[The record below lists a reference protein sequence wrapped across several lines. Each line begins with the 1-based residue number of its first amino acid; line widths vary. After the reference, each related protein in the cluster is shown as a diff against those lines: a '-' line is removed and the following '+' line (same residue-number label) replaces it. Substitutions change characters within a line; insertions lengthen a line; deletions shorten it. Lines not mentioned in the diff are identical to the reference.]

1 MLHSST
7 HISVANL
14 RSFCSF
20 PFVFLLPTFVRFV
33 PSPSFFRFPMHQMG
47 FLMHSFFEKAISISY
62 RLPIIFKSFSFFAQ
76 MKAGGRM
83 ILFGYNE

>member
-1 MLHSST
+1 VT
-7 HISVANL
+7 ISVAKYSNHPL
-14 RSFCSF
+14 I
-20 PFVFLLPTFVRFV
+20 FLLPTFVRFV

-47 FLMHSFFEKAISISY
+47 FLMHSFFEKGISISY
-62 RLPIIFKSFSFFAQ
+62 RLPIISKSFSFFAQ